1 MNDQIILIKQ
11 EMEKILLSPNGKDG
25 NFRPIKGTTKTQC
38 YNVLGKIQSILE
50 TNKCKVI

>member
-1 MNDQIILIKQ
+1 MEHQVKLIRQ

-38 YNVLGKIQSILE
+38 YNVLGKIQSILK
-50 TNKCKVI
+50 TNECKVI